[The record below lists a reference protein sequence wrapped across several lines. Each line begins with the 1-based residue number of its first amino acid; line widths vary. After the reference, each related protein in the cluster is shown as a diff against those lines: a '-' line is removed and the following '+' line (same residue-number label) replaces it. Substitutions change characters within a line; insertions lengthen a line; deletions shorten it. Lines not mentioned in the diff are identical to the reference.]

1 MTCDVKAQP
10 WEVTISL
17 HIVKE
22 LLLSCPTVQISGGT
36 CLSKLY
42 TLNSSEKIDHL
53 GFRGVLQ
60 SLQRTV
66 RLVRQY
72 KYPGAG
78 VRENCTPQILLKKSI
93 ILVSDGFRRVVK
105 ELFTFSGNANIR
117 G

>member
-1 MTCDVKAQP
+1 MKAQP

-17 HIVKE
+17 HIVKD

-53 GFRGVLQ
+53 GFRGGLQ

-78 VRENCTPQILLKKSI
+78 VRENCTPQILLKKLI
-93 ILVSDGFRRVVK
+93 NLVSEGFRRVFI
-105 ELFTFSGNANIR
+105 ELFTFPGTAELFLLTL
-117 G
+117 